1 MGGGNK
7 EIILIDSIR
16 NGDSQTAIKL
26 LQNSMIKNQSIKS
39 KLNQKL
45 NSHLASSN
53 TSLAGSPTAQ
63 SNSSIFTTLIILY
76 FYSKSLLI
84 SPV

>member
-1 MGGGNK
+1 M
-7 EIILIDSIR
+7 IDSIR

-53 TSLAGSPTAQ
+53 TSLAGSPAAQ
-63 SNSSIFTTLIILY
+63 SNSSILTKLIIFL
-76 FYSKSLLI
+76 FLQ
-84 SPV
+84 

>member
-7 EIILIDSIR
+7 EILLIDSIR

-53 TSLAGSPTAQ
+53 TSLVGSPAAQ
-63 SNSSIFTTLIILY
+63 SNSSILTKLIIFL
-76 FYSKSLLI
+76 FLQ
-84 SPV
+84 

>member
-7 EIILIDSIR
+7 EILLIDSIR

-53 TSLAGSPTAQ
+53 TSLSGSPAAQ
-63 SNSSIFTTLIILY
+63 SNSSILTKLIIFL
-76 FYSKSLLI
+76 FLQ
-84 SPV
+84 